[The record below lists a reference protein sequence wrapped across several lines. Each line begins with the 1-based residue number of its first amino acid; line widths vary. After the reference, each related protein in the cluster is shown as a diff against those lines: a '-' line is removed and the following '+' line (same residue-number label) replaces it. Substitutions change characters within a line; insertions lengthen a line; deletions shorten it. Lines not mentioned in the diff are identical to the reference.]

1 MLKRDITYE
10 DFNGETVTEIFY
22 FNLTK
27 TELFELQFGYE
38 GGLDAL
44 LEKIIETKDMHGLIE
59 LFKKIIKASY
69 GVRSEDGKR
78 FIKTDQVFEEFTQ
91 TAAYDAL
98 FMKLSTDDDW
108 AADFVQGIVPKDLAE
123 EVKKE
128 IERRMEEDKKK
139 QTPSLPGITEGSSQ
153 TAEVVPD
160 QTP

>member
-128 IERRMEEDKKK
+128 IERRMEEDKQK
-139 QTPSLPGITEGSSQ
+139 QVPSLPGITEGSSQ
-153 TAEVVPD
+153 AAEVATDP
-160 QTP
+160 TP